1 MADRRGGKN
10 ARSPSTPDA
19 ARSWKGF
26 SCLECGFFVS
36 LYVHFPCCY
45 SPLLKIQ
52 TFSLFIVS
60 GILELLL
67 HPCKKRSAALAW
79 TDGRGKGG
87 GGGGGGLINNS
98 FAAGRAR
105 GDPIPEPFLPSFQST
120 PFVSLTLSSFAIAAV
135 VLPILPLLAFP
146 HLWWVIGKP
155 KRILVQGIRV
165 TRYK

>member
-1 MADRRGGKN
+1 MPALPRHYWCRQV
-10 ARSPSTPDA
+10 
-19 ARSWKGF
+19 
-26 SCLECGFFVS
+26 LEWFLLS
-36 LYVHFPCCY
+36 RMWPCCVCLCAF
-45 SPLLKIQ
+45 SLLPLSLLKIQ
-52 TFSLFIVS
+52 VFSLFVVA

-67 HPCKKRSAALAW
+67 YPCGKGSAALAW

-87 GGGGGGLINNS
+87 RGGGGLINNS

-146 HLWWVIGKP
+146 QSVVGHWKAKKDISAYLSSSSQK
-155 KRILVQGIRV
+155 LE
-165 TRYK
+165 